1 MRFPLF
7 LALAGALALAGCIGP
22 VALHQAVLGYDETI
36 IRLESEMLL
45 LNIAR
50 SHHTLPGHFTVTS
63 SIAATFDYRANAGFT
78 GSFFE
83 PPGANSY
90 ALTLG
95 TSAAE
100 NPTLSIIP
108 IQGEEFTTRILT
120 PLDETKLAFLIFQGA
135 PIDMVLRLMAD
146 GIEVQERDGTFERF
160 ILNWPTHPE
169 EYEEFRR
176 RALHLAWLNG
186 ERNLFVGTLGFE
198 ETLRAR
204 LPAAPSAGELVQTL
218 EKGYRWRRLGGDG
231 EYELTRTVTGRVA
244 ITNYDPRA
252 LGNAER
258 QALNARAAATPRN
271 FVLVDIRPGHPGGDF
286 PLFGGIKL
294 RSLNAIIAFVAAGI
308 GRTPEYDVA
317 PDPRTGAAGR
327 NPGAALA
334 VEETDGQ
341 PAGRPLSVA
350 FAGKAYSVPNTA
362 WDREAFRLLS
372 QLFQMTVTDVSQAGV
387 PVTIS
392 K

>member
-1 MRFPLF
+1 MRFARF
-7 LALAGALALAGCIGP
+7 LPVAGALALAGCIGP

-36 IRLESEMLL
+36 TRLESEMLL

-50 SHHTLPGHFTVTS
+50 SHHRLPGHFTVTS

-78 GSFFE
+78 GTFFE
-83 PPGANSY
+83 APGTNSY
-90 ALTLG
+90 GLTLG

-100 NPTLSIIP
+100 NPTLSIVP

-120 PLDETKLAFLIFQGA
+120 PMDEAKFAFLVFQGA

-146 GIEVQERDGTFERF
+146 GIEVQERDGSFQRF
-160 ILNWPTHPE
+160 ILNWPTHPA

-176 RALHLAWLNG
+176 RALHLTWLNV

-198 ETLRAR
+198 EALRAR
-204 LPAAPSAGELVQTL
+204 LPAAPSAGELLQTL
-218 EKGYRWRRLGGDG
+218 EKGYRWRRLGEDG
-231 EYELTRTVTGRVA
+231 EYELIRTVAGRIA
-244 ITNYDPRA
+244 ITNYDPRT
-252 LGNAER
+252 LPNAER
-258 QALNARAAATPRN
+258 QALNARAAANPGN

-294 RSLNAIIAFVAAGI
+294 RSLNAIIGFVAAGI
-308 GRTPEYDVA
+308 ARIPEYDV
-317 PDPRTGAAGR
+317 PQDPRTGAVGR
-327 NPGAALA
+327 NPRSALA
-334 VEETDGQ
+334 IEETEARSAD
-341 PAGRPLSVA
+341 RILTVS
-350 FAGKAYSVPNTA
+350 FAGKSYSVPNTA

-372 QLFQMTVTDVSQAGV
+372 HLFQMTVTDVSQVGV